1 MLDVGALLEDAENRG
16 GMLEHVD
23 ELQEHNA
30 QVWQKNNNKKY
41 SIKPKEAVCTLTSS
55 DVTCFLQ
62 MNARFEEIESQAAE
76 RISEMET
83 QLMQTTKEMELLK
96 VKRGSSASKS
106 YFFLFLYILS
116 FKTEL

>member
-30 QVWQKNNNKKY
+30 QVWQQNNPKKIQNKTGFLE
-41 SIKPKEAVCTLTSS
+41 SQQAGCTLTLS
-55 DVTCFLQ
+55 DVTHFLQ

-96 VKRGSSASKS
+96 VK
-106 YFFLFLYILS
+106 
-116 FKTEL
+116 